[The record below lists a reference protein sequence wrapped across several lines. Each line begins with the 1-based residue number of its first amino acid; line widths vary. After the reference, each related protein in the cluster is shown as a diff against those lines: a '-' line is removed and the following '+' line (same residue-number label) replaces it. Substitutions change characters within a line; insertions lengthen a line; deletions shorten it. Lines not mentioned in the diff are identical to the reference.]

1 MRPFIQ
7 LNLEKIQITRNMPN
21 IKILVVEDDPLY
33 ALELKMLVKELDYE
47 LVGVVDNSDDVHQI
61 LKANKPNLI
70 LMDIKINGELNGI
83 ELAKTIPQKDK
94 IGVIFMTSFDDQKYF
109 EQAKEI
115 EYLGYLVKPF
125 NKLTLQSTIE
135 LATERITE
143 ENTFSSTELE
153 GDKDWNEG
161 LILEN
166 CVFIKRNNKLEKVE
180 INQIE
185 FIQSEGNYCVIS
197 TERKKYALKM
207 SLVKVKKMLDSHPFA
222 RVNKRHIIN
231 MNLIS
236 SIDLS
241 TNQIN
246 IDDVSFSIG
255 RTYKEGLLKRLK
267 TLS

>member
-1 MRPFIQ
+1 MS
-7 LNLEKIQITRNMPN
+7 N

-33 ALELKMLVKELDYE
+33 ALDLKMLIKELNHD
-47 LVGVVDNSDDVHQI
+47 LIDVVDNSDVVNDLV
-61 LKANKPNLI
+61 KKMKPDLI

-83 ELAKTIPQKDK
+83 ELAKEIKKDYK
-94 IGVIFMTSFDDQKYF
+94 VGIIFITSFDDRQYF
-109 EQAKEI
+109 EQAKET
-115 EYLGYLVKPF
+115 EHFGYLVKPF

-135 LATERITE
+135 IALMVLSDSESN
-143 ENTFSSTELE
+143 NTPVIDD
-153 GDKDWNEG
+153 DKTWSRD
-161 LILEN
+161 LILED

-180 INQIE
+180 IDAIQ

-197 TERKKYALKM
+197 TEKKKYALKM
-207 SLVKVKKMLDSHPFA
+207 SLIKVRKMLDSHPFA
-222 RVNKRHIIN
+222 RVNKRHIVN
-231 MNLIS
+231 MSLIT

-246 IDDVSFSIG
+246 ISDASFSIG